1 MSEFLTIVSELIVI
15 PLWGFRLLPYQEIYR
30 EIGMAEWLT
39 VILIT
44 VFAVISPGPDFSMV
58 SRNSLLLSRR
68 AGVLTACG
76 IGLGVMVHVSY
87 TLLGVGLL
95 ISRSAAL
102 FSVLKFA
109 GAAYLIWLGA
119 KMLLAKP
126 EADQPTLLAAPSDF
140 QALRVGFFTN
150 ALNPKTTVFIVSLF
164 MQVVQRN
171 TALVTQIGYGLFI
184 AFAHVAWFAAVALF
198 FSEGRVRA
206 QILRLR
212 HWIDRVFGVLLI
224 GFGLAL
230 AMANL

>member
-1 MSEFLTIVSELIVI
+1 
-15 PLWGFRLLPYQEIYR
+15 
-30 EIGMAEWLT
+30 MAEWLT
-39 VILIT
+39 VIVIT
-44 VFAVISPGPDFSMV
+44 VFAVISPGPDFAM
-58 SRNSLLLSRR
+58 LSRR

-76 IGLGVMVHVSY
+76 IGLGVLVHVSY
-87 TLLGVGLL
+87 TLLGVGIL
-95 ISRSAAL
+95 IAGSAAL

-109 GAAYLIWLGA
+109 GAAYLIWLGV

-126 EADQPTLLAAPSDF
+126 EDDQPMLFAAPSDF

-164 MQVVQRN
+164 MQVVQRD
-171 TALVTQIGYGLFI
+171 TPLLVQISYGLFI
-184 AFAHVAWFAAVALF
+184 AFAHVVWFAAVALF

-206 QILRLR
+206 HILRLR
-212 HWIDRVFGVLLI
+212 HWIDWVFGVLLI